1 MTRVLVI
8 DDHPIVLQGCRQLLE
23 DAGVEQIVQ
32 AQSLADGFRLYR
44 TQKPDVVIVDL
55 AMRTGALGGLPI
67 IRKLSLHDA
76 KTPILVFT
84 MHSDPVIVSRALEVG
99 ATGYVLKDT
108 SPDEVVKAFQR
119 VRENR
124 PYLSHDLASEVA
136 FMEARGTTNPL
147 RRMTVRELQT
157 LALVAEQALRRHR
170 REFARELQDRRQH
183 VHPAQGQARCAHAA
197 RVDAHRDPTSA
208 LGDGEGPPRLIA
220 IFVISGGAQFREY
233 LRARAIQYDSRL
245 RAGNLGENSV

>member
-23 DAGVEQIVQ
+23 DAGVENIVQ

-44 TQKPDVVIVDL
+44 MQRPDVIIVDL
-55 AMRTGALGGLPI
+55 AMRTGALGGLSF
-67 IRKLSLHDA
+67 IRRLRLHDQR
-76 KTPILVFT
+76 TPVLVFT

-108 SPDEVVKAFQR
+108 SSEEVLKAFQK
-119 VRENR
+119 VREGR

-147 RRMTVRELQT
+147 EAHDRARAADSRPRCRR
-157 LALVAEQALRRHR
+157 QALWRDRR
-170 REFARELQDRRQH
+170 ASACELQDRRQH
-183 VHPAQGQARCAHAA
+183 LHPAESEARRAHAA
-197 RVDAHRDPTSA
+197 R
-208 LGDGEGPPRLIA
+208 
-220 IFVISGGAQFREY
+220 
-233 LRARAIQYDSRL
+233 
-245 RAGNLGENSV
+245 N

>member
-23 DAGVEQIVQ
+23 DVGVEEIYQ

-44 TQKPDVVIVDL
+44 THKPDVLIVDL
-55 AMRTGALGGLPI
+55 AMQSGSLGGLSF
-67 IRKLSLHDA
+67 IRRLRLHDQE
-76 KTPILVFT
+76 TPILVFT

-108 SPDEVVKAFQR
+108 PPEEVQTAFQR
-119 VRENR
+119 VSENQ

-157 LALVAEQALRRHR
+157 LALVAEGKPYGVIAEHLHVSYKTVANTCTQLKAKLGVRTLP
-170 REFARELQDRRQH
+170 ELMR
-183 VHPAQGQARCAHAA
+183 
-197 RVDAHRDPTSA
+197 
-208 LGDGEGPPRLIA
+208 IA
-220 IFVISGGAQFREY
+220 IQHLPAANGRS
-233 LRARAIQYDSRL
+233 LP
-245 RAGNLGENSV
+245 